1 MHLGF
6 WVLRGCR
13 LSDLR
18 DLRFSGLLTLKV
30 GFQCGLEGF
39 LDGFRKELTQEAR

>member
-18 DLRFSGLLTLKV
+18 DLRVLGVVDL
-30 GFQCGLEGF
+30 F
-39 LDGFRKELTQEAR
+39 L